1 MKFKFSKSAALVFG
15 ALAFAAIG
23 CGGGHD
29 HHHHHDDPDEPEED
43 TVLIDLQ
50 VIDGYLKD
58 AMVFIDLNR
67 NFEWDTNEPRGYAD
81 SYGMTHL
88 SVWKDDL
95 RSRGDTPLQVIARS
109 SSGAS
114 NYIYGEKDTTE
125 RDMVMSRN
133 IFVNRDMNDGVWYII
148 SPFSTLTDIE
158 LSGTGDF
165 DDFYAYRSRLAE
177 LAADAGASEK
187 TVYDS
192 DDYNVSLRN
201 EDDLRTE
208 AAGEVLARKGKLPA
222 TFAELKE
229 RMNALSGE
237 SQDYDLSD
245 CRELTEEIVSKAQE
259 DMKDNDKYS
268 GKELIATIKSVL
280 NKKDD
285 KDTTSDDF
293 SEQDADDAD
302 SFFAD
307 DDQSSSTDEENAES
321 EHRPDNEEILK
332 KLKDDPDY
340 REFFRQLK
348 CSYPYGQP
356 NTDPECAVADDE
368 ENTESAQCT

>member
-1 MKFKFSKSAALVFG
+1 M
-15 ALAFAAIG
+15 
-23 CGGGHD
+23 
-29 HHHHHDDPDEPEED
+29 
-43 TVLIDLQ
+43 LIDLQ

-114 NYIYGEKDTTE
+114 NYIYGGKDTTE

-192 DDYNVSLRN
+192 DDYNKNIRN
-201 EDDLRTE
+201 EDDLKTE
-208 AAGEVLARKGKLPA
+208 VAGEVLARKGKLPA
-222 TFAELKE
+222 TVSGLKE
-229 RMNALSGE
+229 RMKALSGA

-245 CRELTEEIVSKAQE
+245 CRELTAEIVSKAQE

-268 GKELIATIKSVL
+268 GKELIDTIKSAL

-285 KDTTSDDF
+285 NDTASDDF
-293 SEQDADDAD
+293 SAPGSDDAD
-302 SFFAD
+302 SFF
-307 DDQSSSTDEENAES
+307 
-321 EHRPDNEEILK
+321 
-332 KLKDDPDY
+332 
-340 REFFRQLK
+340 
-348 CSYPYGQP
+348 GW
-356 NTDPECAVADDE
+356 
-368 ENTESAQCT
+368 